1 MTTANAGHP
10 GQQPVITVTRGQ
22 ATRAE
27 IAAIVAVLLSV
38 RTPAAVAPAAES
50 ARPSRWAEG
59 ARDPARPAPS
69 RPAFLACIRPAA
81 LIPPRRTMNT
91 LTQRPPLPGSPVRVV
106 IAP

>member
-1 MTTANAGHP
+1 VTAANAGQPGMHP
-10 GQQPVITVTRGQ
+10 AITVTRGR

-59 ARDPARPAPS
+59 ARTRTALPRPGPYSWRAS
-69 RPAFLACIRPAA
+69 A
-81 LIPPRRTMNT
+81 LPR
-91 LTQRPPLPGSPVRVV
+91 
-106 IAP
+106 